1 MMSIISAKVG
11 RALAAVRHARA
22 GRRPAAARL
31 PRRRWIPTCGG
42 ATPLAVGAVI
52 ALAGGCSNIE
62 KAKPQPKSA
71 RVDQSF
77 QIDVPEIMQGTIAA
91 ETVILGYEAATSPT
105 YQPVVARGYG
115 LVVGLNGTGS
125 RDIPPQLRAYMIAQ
139 AAKGGIGSQ
148 RYGDPIAQMT
158 PEQLLD
164 SPDTSVVLVE
174 AVIPQGAVKG
184 TRFDVR
190 VVAIG
195 STESLEG
202 GTLYTTDLRP
212 GPPTTGGPQAAPVAE
227 ASGPVFINPFA
238 EPGAIGRD
246 TIIRTSGRVL
256 NGGRILKD
264 MPLKLRLSNPSH
276 ARASI
281 IQSAINT
288 RFPQEPRQQNP
299 TARGE
304 SESIIRLT
312 VPPSYAGRTDEF
324 VELLRHTTIA
334 QGHPEAVAMSIRRAL
349 LANPLVASAA
359 ALRWQALGTRVLP
372 IIRDLYDHAE
382 EQPRLAALQAGT
394 KLDDALVIPH
404 LLDMAAAG
412 SSDVRLPAIQL
423 LADMRPNPQIDA
435 NLRKLLSVDDV
446 EVRLQAY
453 EALVKRDDP
462 YMKRYIVDDKF
473 ILDVVQSDKPLIYI
487 TQIGEPRIVLFGRPE
502 IIRPTTVS
510 AWGNQF
516 MIKGEEDDPQVE
528 VYFRPAGAEQGV
540 IFRTEPDLERFVQ
553 FLGHTPSIERPGQ
566 GLGMSYNEAVG
577 VLYHVWRQQYVNA
590 DFKAEQ
596 DRILAAITRLREQ
609 TTIEERPEFINSAD
623 EGPVMPDGNLGS
635 TSDLGRLHRATPP
648 LSSGQFQPVPPAPSE
663 EPPGS
668 N

>member
-1 MMSIISAKVG
+1 VHSMMSCKTVIFRRVCMRSAI
-11 RALAAVRHARA
+11 AIAIAV
-22 GRRPAAARL
+22 
-31 PRRRWIPTCGG
+31 T
-42 ATPLAVGAVI
+42 
-52 ALAGGCSNIE
+52 GCSSVE

-77 QIDVPEIMQGTIAA
+77 QIDVPEIMQGTIAS
-91 ETVILGYEAATSPT
+91 ETVVLGYESVTSPN

-125 RDIPPQLRAYMIAQ
+125 RDIPPQLRAFMIAQ
-139 AAKGGIGSQ
+139 ASKYGFGSE
-148 RYGDPIAQMT
+148 RYSEATARIT

-164 SPDTSVVLVE
+164 SLDTSVVLVE

-184 TRFDVR
+184 TKFDVR
-190 VVAIG
+190 VVSMG

-202 GTLYTTDLRP
+202 GILYTTELRP
-212 GPPTTGGPQAAPVAE
+212 GPPTTGGAQAAALAE

-238 EPGAIGRD
+238 EPGAVGRD
-246 TIIRTSGRVL
+246 TIVRTSGRVL

-281 IQSAINT
+281 LQSAINT
-288 RFPQEPRQQNP
+288 RFPQEPRQHDP

-312 VPPSYAGRTDEF
+312 VPPSYADRTDEF
-324 VELLRHTTIA
+324 VELLRHTTIS

-349 LANPLVASAA
+349 LANPLVSSAA
-359 ALRWQALGTRVLP
+359 ALRWQALGTRALP

-382 EQPRLAALQAGT
+382 EQPRFASLQAGA

-404 LLDMAAAG
+404 LLEMASHG
-412 SSDVRLPAIQL
+412 SADVRLPAIQM
-423 LADMRPNPQIDA
+423 LADMRPNPHIDA
-435 NLRKLLSVDDV
+435 TLRKLQNVDDV

-462 YMKRYIVDDKF
+462 YLKRYSVDNKF
-473 ILDVVQSDKPLIYI
+473 LLDVVQSDKPMIYI
-487 TQIGEPRIVLFGRPE
+487 TQIGEPRIVLFGKPE
-502 IIRPTTVS
+502 ILRPTTVS
-510 AWGNQF
+510 VWSNQF
-516 MIKGEEDDPQVE
+516 MIRGEEDDPQIE
-528 VYFRPAGAEQGV
+528 VYYRAPQADQGV
-540 IFRTEPDLERFVQ
+540 ILRTESDLERFVQ
-553 FLGHTPSIERPGQ
+553 FLGHTQTIERPAQ
-566 GLGMSYNEAVG
+566 GLGLSYNETVG
-577 VLYHVWRQQYVNA
+577 VLYHIWRQQYVNA

-609 TTIEERPEFINSAD
+609 TTVEERPEFTDAKD
-623 EGPVMPDGNLGS
+623 DGPVISDMNLGT
-635 TSDLGRLHRATPP
+635 TSDLGRMHRGTPP
-648 LSSGQFQPVPPAPSE
+648 LSSGEFQPVSPQPNPQ
-663 EPPGS
+663 PPGR